1 MKIYRGAKKA
11 LIALLTFASLI
22 CLGTV
27 AVSAEEI
34 TAERVEEL
42 IWADTLDKNPAL
54 QSILVRSVCAITDR
68 RSFTQDYMLTRN
80 TR

>member
-42 IWADTLDKNPAL
+42 IWADTLDKKPGIAVD
-54 QSILVRSVCAITDR
+54 IRDR
-68 RSFTQDYMLTRN
+68 LRL
-80 TR
+80 